1 MVQIH
6 PTLIRALKLKCRKNY
21 FKSLV
26 IKKCYYNVII
36 VLDVCEVYFYIL
48 LRKILEFRKYAD
60 CYSTS

>member
-36 VLDVCEVYFYIL
+36 VLDVCDKIKVYFYIL
-48 LRKILEFRKYAD
+48 LRKY
-60 CYSTS
+60 